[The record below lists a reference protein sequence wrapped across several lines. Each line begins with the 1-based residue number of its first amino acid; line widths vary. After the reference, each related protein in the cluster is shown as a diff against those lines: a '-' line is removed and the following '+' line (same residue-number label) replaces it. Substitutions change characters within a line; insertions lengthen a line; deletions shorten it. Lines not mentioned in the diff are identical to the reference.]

1 MKEPWT
7 KCPHCGTGFNTDLD
21 YCPKCH
27 TQRQKMAGVAVFA
40 RIMMWIQIIGGI
52 ILIIA
57 GLLSDK
63 TFIVYGISSIITS
76 SLWAVVRLIAKIE
89 YHARLIKFAT
99 EPESKA

>member
-7 KCPHCGTGFNTDLD
+7 KCPHCGTGYNADLSN
-21 YCPKCH
+21 CPKCH
-27 TQRQKMAGVAVFA
+27 TPRQKMTGVAVFA
-40 RIMMWIQIIGGI
+40 SIMMWIQIIGGI

-89 YHARLIKFAT
+89 FHARLIKFAT
-99 EPESKA
+99 EPKDKV